1 MTTTPRLL
9 AALALVPALLAGC
22 TATAGASGSDSSSG
36 GTRTVETSLGTVS
49 VPKEIDSV
57 VVLEGRRDLDIV
69 LSLGLPLTGFP
80 YEEEGALDLESPV
93 SDELEAA
100 KKDGAKELFL
110 DDEINLE
117 AIIGAAPDLIVSRAE
132 DVEPIRAE
140 LEAIAPV
147 IAIGDQSTSTWQ
159 EDLELVAAATGTED
173 RAKELI
179 AGYDER
185 VAALKKDYAEELTS
199 HTFVPLSYNEE
210 SLEVRPNRLL
220 SSNLRDLG
228 ATPAKSFQDA
238 IDGKEVSYSIEQTLE
253 KFEDADAIIALVN
266 DRQVWSQFQDNGLYQ
281 QLPAVKADNV
291 IRSDKQTHEGAALTA
306 DHNLGIIE
314 QLLKTL

>member
-1 MTTTPRLL
+1 MSTTPRLL

-22 TATAGASGSDSSSG
+22 AANAGASGSESSSD
-36 GTRTVETSLGTVS
+36 TRTVQTSLGEVS

-69 LSLGLPLTGFP
+69 LSLGLPLTGYP
-80 YEEEGALDLESPV
+80 YEEEGSLDLESPLA
-93 SDELEAA
+93 DELTEAQ
-100 KKDGAKELFL
+100 KNGAKEIFL
-110 DDEINLE
+110 ADEINLE

-132 DVEPIRAE
+132 DVEPIRTE

-185 VAALKKDYAEELTS
+185 VAALKEEYANELTS
-199 HTFVPLSYNEE
+199 NTFVPLSYNEE
-210 SLEVRPNRLL
+210 NVEVRPNRLL
-220 SSNLRDLG
+220 STNLRDLG
-228 ATPAKSFQDA
+228 ATPAKSFQDS
-238 IDGKEVSYSIEQTLE
+238 IDGKEISFSLEQTLE
-253 KFEDADAIIALVN
+253 GFKDADAIIALVN
-266 DRQVWSQFQDNGLYQ
+266 DKQVWKQFQDNGLYK
-281 QLPAVKADNV
+281 QLPAVKSGNV
-291 IRSDKQTHEGAALTA
+291 VRSDKQTHEGAALIA
-306 DHNLGIIE
+306 DHNLDVIE

>member
-22 TATAGASGSDSSSG
+22 AANAGASGSESSSD
-36 GTRTVETSLGTVS
+36 TRTVQTSLGEVS

-69 LSLGLPLTGFP
+69 LSLGLPLTGYP
-80 YEEEGALDLESPV
+80 YEEEGSLDLESPLA
-93 SDELEAA
+93 DELTEAQ
-100 KKDGAKELFL
+100 KNRAKEIFL
-110 DDEINLE
+110 ADEINLE

-132 DVEPIRAE
+132 DVEPIRTE

-185 VAALKKDYAEELTS
+185 VAALKEEYADELTS
-199 HTFVPLSYNEE
+199 NTFVPLSYNEE
-210 SLEVRPNRLL
+210 NVEVRPNRLL
-220 SSNLRDLG
+220 STNLRDLG
-228 ATPAKSFQDA
+228 ATPAKSFQDS
-238 IDGKEVSYSIEQTLE
+238 IDGKEISFSLEQTLE
-253 KFEDADAIIALVN
+253 GFKDADAIIALVN
-266 DRQVWSQFQDNGLYQ
+266 DKQVWKQFQDNGLYK
-281 QLPAVKADNV
+281 QLPAVKSGNV
-291 IRSDKQTHEGAALTA
+291 VRSDKQTHEGAALIA
-306 DHNLGIIE
+306 DHNLDVIE